1 MRAPDSKTLS
11 ERWTSQEL
19 STLRTQLARL
29 SEVVPGPHRLTPSW
43 HDPATPATDLR
54 GLQAGSLGVRFTHLE
69 LSEVDASGL
78 TGGLSITDSTL
89 THVRFQDAKLTA
101 HTRLEGSFRACS
113 FAGASIP
120 QASIGP
126 EVSDCDFRNAK
137 LRRLRAVPGTVFSNC
152 TFDAAE
158 LSGAEF
164 TNTRFLDCSFTGTK
178 FNAATVFRGCTF
190 VGAVPKFGKA
200 NETGTKTEPLTS

>member
-1 MRAPDSKTLS
+1 MTAADSKTLRD
-11 ERWTSQEL
+11 RWTSAEL
-19 STLRTQLARL
+19 SSLRTQLSRL
-29 SEVVPGPHRLTPSW
+29 ADVVPGPHRLTPSW
-43 HDPATPATDLR
+43 HDPASPSTDLR
-54 GLQAGSLGVRFTHLE
+54 GLQAGSLGVSITHLE

-78 TGGLSITDSTL
+78 VGGLTITNSTL

-101 HTRLEGSFRACS
+101 HTRLEGSLRACS
-113 FAGASIP
+113 FAGANIP

-126 EVSDCDFRNAK
+126 EVSDCNFANAK

-152 TFDAAE
+152 DFSGAE

-178 FNAATVFRGCTF
+178 FNPATTFKGCTF
-190 VGAVPKFGKA
+190 VGAAPKFGKA
-200 NETGTKTEPLTS
+200 SEMGTKVEPLAS

>member
-1 MRAPDSKTLS
+1 MRDVDSTSLR

-19 STLRTQLARL
+19 SSLRTQLARL
-29 SEVVPGPHRLTPSW
+29 SDVVPGPHRLTPSW
-43 HDPATPATDLR
+43 QDASSASTDLR
-54 GLQAGSLGVRFTHLE
+54 GLDAGSLGVTFKRLE

-78 TGGLSITDSTL
+78 TGGLSISDSTL
-89 THVRFQDAKLTA
+89 THVRFEGAKLTA
-101 HTRLEGSFRACS
+101 HARLEGAFRACS

-126 EVSDCDFRNAK
+126 EVSDCDFRGAK

-152 TFDAAE
+152 TFDGAE

-164 TNTRFLDCSFTGTK
+164 TNTRFLDCSFTGSK
-178 FNAATVFRGCTF
+178 VNAATTFRGCTF
-190 VGAVPKFGKA
+190 VGATPKFGKA
-200 NETGTKTEPLTS
+200 SESGTKVEPLAG

>member
-1 MRAPDSKTLS
+1 MTAADSKTLR

-29 SEVVPGPHRLTPSW
+29 AEVVPGPHRLTPSW
-43 HDPATPATDLR
+43 HDPASAATDLR
-54 GLQAGSLGVRFTHLE
+54 GLQAGSLGVSITHLE

-78 TGGLSITDSTL
+78 VGGLTITNSTL
-89 THVRFQDAKLTA
+89 THVQFQDAKLTA

-113 FAGASIP
+113 FAGANIP

-126 EVSDCDFRNAK
+126 EVSDCDFANAK

-152 TFDAAE
+152 DFSGAE

-164 TNTRFLDCSFTGTK
+164 ANTRFLDCSFSGTK
-178 FNAATVFRGCTF
+178 FNAASTFRGCTF
-190 VGAVPKFGKA
+190 VGAAPKFGKA
-200 NETGTKTEPLTS
+200 SETGTKIEPLAG